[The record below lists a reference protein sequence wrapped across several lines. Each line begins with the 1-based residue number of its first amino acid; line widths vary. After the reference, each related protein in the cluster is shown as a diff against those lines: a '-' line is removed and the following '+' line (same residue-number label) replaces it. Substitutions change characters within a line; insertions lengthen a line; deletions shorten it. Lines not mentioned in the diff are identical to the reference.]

1 MLTKKRRIDEM
12 RAGEDVDDIFVVRSR
27 AEGSSLVLCDSGS
40 RTIDCFGESI
50 RGRGVKSGSVVH
62 VIGRAV
68 WDGGKMRI
76 LCSSI
81 EALKAGDF
89 SVEGLL
95 KPERRPVEQ
104 MRAELT
110 DAIAKVS
117 DGEMNALL
125 SSVFDDAVV
134 RERFFVYP
142 GALEI
147 HHAWTSGLL
156 QHTLE
161 VLRYS
166 LLAGEVNGGMNRD
179 LLITGALLH
188 DIGKIF
194 ELSDGLT
201 ISREGSLL
209 GHIVLGLLY
218 VDKKCDAVRMGG
230 EKRDRVLHVIASH
243 YGRLSYGSP
252 REPMFPEAFAIYYAD
267 ELSSKLS
274 RVLDF
279 VESHRS
285 DAEDFAYSRRDERS
299 IYLG

>member
-1 MLTKKRRIDEM
+1 MLIKKKRIEDIRE
-12 RAGEDVDDIFVVRSR
+12 GEDVDDIFVVRSKT
-27 AEGSSLVLCDSGS
+27 EGPSLVLCDSGS
-40 RTIDCFGESI
+40 RTIDCYGESI
-50 RGRGVKSGSVVH
+50 RGVRSGSVVH
-62 VIGRAV
+62 VLGRTV
-68 WDGGKMRI
+68 CDGGKMRI
-76 LCSSI
+76 LCSSV
-81 EALKAGDF
+81 EVLGAGEF

-110 DAIAKVS
+110 DAVAEVS
-117 DGEMNALL
+117 DVEMKALL
-125 SSVFDDAVV
+125 SDVFDDPVV
-134 RERFFVYP
+134 RDRFFTYP

-147 HHAWTSGLL
+147 HHAWKGGLL

-194 ELSDGLT
+194 ELSDGLAM
-201 ISREGSLL
+201 SREGSLL

-218 VDKKCDAVRMGG
+218 VDKKCDAVRMDK

-274 RVLDF
+274 RILDF

-285 DAEDFAYSRRDERS
+285 DAGDFAYSRRDERS